1 VKEKPASK
9 RLINDGKGYE
19 EFNLFKYNDSH
30 HTYER
35 EWYSKTLLISKDEL
49 NQSEVNE
56 PTFYN

>member
-30 HTYER
+30 QTYER